1 MFKNVKVGDVVATI
15 TSTNLVR
22 LVRVEHVTRKAVH
35 IRSANYAGST
45 DRYSR
50 EDGSRIG
57 KCALSTLSL
66 TTIDDPRVVRRL
78 ANIFYNDALASLL
91 GSYTTATG
99 KDLEADGLV
108 ARINDIKSYLDETSS
123 VIQDVSKLVGRYI

>member
-1 MFKNVKVGDVVATI
+1 MFKDVKVGDVVATI

-22 LVRVEHVTRKAVH
+22 LVRIEHVTKKEVH
-35 IRSANYAGST
+35 IKSANYAGLI

-57 KCALSTLSL
+57 KSALSTLSL

-78 ANIFYNDALASLL
+78 ANI
-91 GSYTTATG
+91 
-99 KDLEADGLV
+99 
-108 ARINDIKSYLDETSS
+108 SYLDETGA
-123 VIQDVSKLVGRYI
+123 VDVSELVGRYI